1 MNKFM
6 SERRTNSHRNP
17 GSTGIVVRFGQSF
30 TFRGYSF
37 MQVFVILA
45 SNWPEKYCEMLE
57 RLFTTFY
64 GIPKIYQHSDGS
76 TLICGALSLPHTS
89 PLIDL
94 FLNKD
99 LDPGNNS
106 IRIQLILMPPTF
118 METIV
123 VMLVTYVKALMA
135 D

>member
-1 MNKFM
+1 
-6 SERRTNSHRNP
+6 
-17 GSTGIVVRFGQSF
+17 
-30 TFRGYSF
+30 